1 MLSAFQHHLRHACA
15 YQGEAP
21 LWLAVSGGLDSVAMA
36 WLFHR
41 AGLDFSLL
49 HMNFSLRGR
58 ESDEDEVFVRA
69 LGVSMG
75 REVRVKR
82 VDTRAYTLEKGISI
96 QEAAREL
103 RYQWFTEVCA
113 AESGLVAVAHH
124 RDDELETFFINLLR
138 GTGLKGLTG
147 YAARSGNILRPML
160 FTGRRA
166 IEAWARKEGIRWRED
181 SSNSSDK
188 YLRNRIRHDLLPLL
202 EDLRPGSR
210 DKMLENI
217 ARLASEEALLNTFI
231 GRPEGEGDKEF
242 RLAVPLG
249 MPSEALPAFL
259 ASVLGPLGFPFSMM
273 LPVAQ
278 ALHGNEGKRFHSPT
292 HELSVSRGGV
302 RVRPVQPVNEEVY
315 IIVDVDDV
323 SSLPI
328 PLRMEY
334 VSREEIGLLDQGP
347 DVALLDAARLQ
358 WPLRLRRRRE
368 GDRFHPPPGTGSKTV
383 SDFLIDQKI
392 NPFVRDKLWL
402 LESAGHIVWVVGYRL
417 DHRYRLSDRTEEVI
431 RIEVGQRSAY

>member
-1 MLSAFQHHLRHACA
+1 MLGRFRHFITTSCGLR
-15 YQGEAP
+15 EEDR
-21 LWLAVSGGLDSVAMA
+21 LLLAVSGGLDSVAMA
-36 WLFHR
+36 WLFRR
-41 AGLDFSLL
+41 AGYDFSLL
-49 HMNFSLRGR
+49 HMNFCLRGR
-58 ESDEDEVFVRA
+58 ESDEDEAFVRE
-69 LGVSMG
+69 LGVSLG
-75 REVRVKR
+75 CEVRVKR

-103 RYQWFTEVCA
+103 RYHWFTEVCA
-113 AESGLVAVAHH
+113 AEGGLVAVAHH

-147 YAARSGNILRPML
+147 YAARSGNILRPLL
-160 FTGRRA
+160 FTGRRD
-166 IEAWARKEGIRWRED
+166 IEAWARQEGIHWRED

-231 GRPEGEGDKEF
+231 TRPEDEGDEEF

-259 ASVLGPLGFPFSMM
+259 ASVLSPLGFPFSLM
-273 LPVAQ
+273 LPIAQ
-278 ALHGNEGKRFHSPT
+278 ALDATEGKLFHGPT
-292 HELSVSRGGV
+292 HELSVSRGEV
-302 RVRPVQPVNEEVY
+302 RVRPVRPVNEEVY
-315 IIVDVDDV
+315 IIEDADDV

-328 PLRMEY
+328 PLRIEY
-334 VSREEIGLLDQGP
+334 LSREEIDRLDQGSG
-347 DVALLDAARLQ
+347 VALLDAARLQ

-368 GDRFHPPPGTGSKTV
+368 GDRFHPLGLPGSKTV

-392 NPFVRDKLWL
+392 DPFERDKLWL

-417 DHRYRLSDRTEEVI
+417 DHRYRLTADTMKVI
-431 RIEVGQRSAY
+431 RISMVDG